1 MELTLYYTNILFS
14 QSYEKYKSI
23 TKSITKSTFKK
34 SGAKSLTFYN
44 FVKKV
49 EDLAQAFHKLSG
61 NFVKKVEDLAQPF
74 HKLSGNFVKK
84 R

>member
-1 MELTLYYTNILFS
+1 M
-14 QSYEKYKSI
+14 
-23 TKSITKSTFKK
+23 KSITKSTFKK
-34 SGAKSLTFYN
+34 SGAKSSTFYN

-61 NFVKKVEDLAQPF
+61 NFVKK
-74 HKLSGNFVKK
+74 